1 MLARL
6 HDFLDFEW
14 LLAERAEDILSFV
27 QQTRKPGLLPRGDT
41 RVARSTRKG

>member
-1 MLARL
+1 LARL

-27 QQTRKPGLLPRGDT
+27 QQTRKPGLLPRT
-41 RVARSTRKG
+41 RMARSTLKG